1 MLFDAIGF
9 YLQRVPYHI
18 DMFLFISLL
27 TKSGYSYSLQCHY
40 NKTIPAAGLLFL
52 ITRFSTFQILL
63 SETYFLRVLTEV
75 FVSVIYKQQKKGLLV
90 EGEILGLL
98 FLLLAVNTLRKISN
112 QLVNGNSA
120 HIADGYECKHTEDHV
135 HALNLFTEGR
145 VPRLKF
151 HVSATFVPMIERIC
165 YY

>member
-75 FVSVIYKQQKKGLLV
+75 FVSVIYKQQKKRASG
-90 EGEILGLL
+90 
-98 FLLLAVNTLRKISN
+98 RR
-112 QLVNGNSA
+112 GNPWL
-120 HIADGYECKHTEDHV
+120 I
-135 HALNLFTEGR
+135 
-145 VPRLKF
+145 VPVACCEYSKENFQSTCEWEQCPHSRWL
-151 HVSATFVPMIERIC
+151 
-165 YY
+165 